1 MPTIT
6 GITTLIKYAAMA
18 LVVVAFGWL
27 WAVHNHEKST
37 IAGQVQ
43 LLAQAG
49 TQKNLDAATIAQLR
63 ADLTAQSAV
72 VGQLQGKAAT
82 AMKAAQDATLAAV
95 KATAPLT
102 SEIAHLKAKNAEP
115 PATGKTCEDAIN
127 EWRARQ

>member
-6 GITTLIKYAAMA
+6 EITTLLKYAAAA

-27 WAVHNHEKST
+27 WTVHNHDKST

-43 LLAQAG
+43 LLAQAS

-63 ADLTAQSAV
+63 ADITAQSAV
-72 VGQLQGKAAT
+72 VGQLQGKAAA
-82 AMKAAQDATLAAV
+82 AMKSAEDATLAAA
-95 KATAPLT
+95 KASAPLT
-102 SEIAHLKAKNAEP
+102 SEIARLKAKNAAP
-115 PATGKTCEDAIN
+115 AATGKTCTDAIN

>member
-6 GITTLIKYAAMA
+6 EITTLLKFAAAA

-27 WAVHNHEKST
+27 WTVHNHEKST

-49 TQKNLDAATIAQLR
+49 TQKNLDSATIAQLR
-63 ADLTAQSAV
+63 ADLNAQSGL
-72 VGQLQGKAAT
+72 VGQLQGKAA
-82 AMKAAQDATLAAV
+82 AAVKAAQDAELAAA
-95 KATAPLT
+95 KANAPLT
-102 SEIAHLKAKNAEP
+102 NEIARLKAKNAAP
-115 PATGKTCEDAIN
+115 AATGKTCTDAIN